1 MSAVETV
8 TFWLA
13 YVIGVGFLR
22 KRNRGEIMG
31 ALSTYEVIACMV
43 FIAIV
48 YVIADIGELK
58 IQNERLREHNR
69 KLRKKLR

>member
-1 MSAVETV
+1 
-8 TFWLA
+8 
-13 YVIGVGFLR
+13 
-22 KRNRGEIMG
+22 MG
-31 ALSTYEVIACMV
+31 ALSTYEVLACLV